1 MVVLQPVSREEL
13 FRHARVHAMSQVL
26 RAHADTTN
34 APGVHAIAPLVPVQ
48 IAEDRLVYGYFSNL
62 TRPSAFDLYA
72 LTLEPDPKL
81 GPRAHAI
88 RFSPEYEGHRVFAGL
103 RKLRDAGALVSSARR
118 LAKLLSGFSDVDLA
132 FRVAA
137 WMEAKDRI
145 LSDFRE
151 RGLCRRTQGPLLTVE
166 GLRRD
171 VQVPWLYVGPPH
183 LWKLKAELNKTQL
196 EGLRFDAMET

>member
-1 MVVLQPVSREEL
+1 MLQPVSREEL
-13 FRHARVHAMSQVL
+13 FRQARVHVMSQVI

-34 APGVHAIAPLVPVQ
+34 APGFRAVASLVPVQ
-48 IAEDRLVYGYFSNL
+48 IAEDRLVYGYFSSL

-72 LTLEPDPKL
+72 LTLEPDPRL
-81 GPRAHAI
+81 GPRAGLI
-88 RFSPEYEGHRVFAGL
+88 RSSPEYDGHRVFDGL
-103 RKLRDAGALVSSARR
+103 RKIRDVGPLVPSARN
-118 LAKLLSGFSDVDLA
+118 LAKHLAGLSDVDLA
-132 FRVAA
+132 FRVAS

-145 LSDFRE
+145 LSDFRQ

-183 LWKLKAELNKTQL
+183 LWRLKTELNKAQL
-196 EGLRFDAMET
+196 EGLRFDST